1 MVGII
6 TTNADGLAQ
15 TNAKALPYGT
25 YYIEET
31 KPSLGYKKDTAWG
44 FTVRYREGQE
54 RAGTKAAETQKKV
67 VKRRTLVYDDT
78 SFMELRETGTA

>member
-1 MVGII
+1 MIC
-6 TTNADGLAQ
+6 TAQ
-15 TNAKALPYGT
+15 TVPGRLF
-25 YYIEET
+25 
-31 KPSLGYKKDTAWG
+31 D
-44 FTVRYREGQE
+44 TVRYREGQE